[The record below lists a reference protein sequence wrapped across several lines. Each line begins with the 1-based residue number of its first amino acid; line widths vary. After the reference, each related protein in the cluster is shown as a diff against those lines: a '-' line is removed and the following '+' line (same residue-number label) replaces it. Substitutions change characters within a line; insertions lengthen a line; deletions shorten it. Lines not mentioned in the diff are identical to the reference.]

1 MVIKEKHRVTRCN
14 DYPPDVLVYRAE
26 VTDYEVK

>member
-14 DYPPDVLVYRAE
+14 DPPDVLVYRAE